1 MGNNSLKTIIIWL
14 FALESSKKRLILL
27 GFDSVVIPLSVLL
40 ALAARLES
48 HNFLYQNDSYIA
60 CAVAFF
66 CSMAVFFVRGF
77 YNAFTRH
84 ISIDTALTIVVAAAA
99 SALLLLALISFGGL
113 QIPRSVPLIQAA
125 FSVVG
130 IASLRFFIRAI
141 GQNINR
147 NARKNIAIYGAS
159 TAGRQLVE
167 PQINSMHPD
176 H

>member
-1 MGNNSLKTIIIWL
+1 MGNNTLKTVVIWL
-14 FALESSKKRLILL
+14 LALESWKKRLILL

-84 ISIDTALTIVVAAAA
+84 ISIDTALTIIVALA
-99 SALLLLALISFGGL
+99 SALLLALISFGGL
-113 QIPRSVPLIQAA
+113 KFPFGALYSC
-125 FSVVG
+125 G
-130 IASLRFFIRAI
+130 FFGCWYCQPALFYRAI
-141 GQNINR
+141 GQNISR
-147 NARKNIAIYGAS
+147 EARKNIAIYGAGI
-159 TAGRQLVE
+159 AG
-167 PQINSMHPD
+167 
-176 H
+176 

>member
-1 MGNNSLKTIIIWL
+1 
-14 FALESSKKRLILL
+14 
-27 GFDSVVIPLSVLL
+27 
-40 ALAARLES
+40 
-48 HNFLYQNDSYIA
+48 
-60 CAVAFF
+60 
-66 CSMAVFFVRGF
+66 MAVFCSWLLQCLHTAYFR
-77 YNAFTRH
+77 Y
-84 ISIDTALTIVVAAAA
+84 TALTIVVAAAA

-159 TAGRQLVE
+159 TAGRQLLRRSNGTASTVFAE
-167 PQINSMHPD
+167 IIDDNPELHGQLEQREIEGFEAAQKTNPLRY
-176 H
+176 